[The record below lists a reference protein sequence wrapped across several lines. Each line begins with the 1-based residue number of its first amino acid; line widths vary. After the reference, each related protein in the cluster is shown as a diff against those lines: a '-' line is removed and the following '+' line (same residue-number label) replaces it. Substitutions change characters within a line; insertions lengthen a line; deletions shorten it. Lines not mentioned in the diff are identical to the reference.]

1 MINIV
6 QINMEERLQK
16 YLAECGIASRRKC
29 EEYIIQ
35 GKVQVNGKT
44 ITELGVKV
52 NPEKDKITFEGKNVK
67 QEERKVYILLNKPI
81 GYVTTSDEQ
90 FGRDKVLDLVK
101 VRERVV
107 PVGRLDMYT
116 SGALI
121 LTNDGDF
128 VYKVTHP
135 KHEIT
140 KTYTVTVKGIIKN
153 EEVEQLRKGV
163 KIDDYTTRPAK
174 VKILKKDE
182 EKDISRLEITIHEGK
197 NRQVRRMC
205 ESVGRRV
212 IALHRSKI
220 GNIGVKD
227 IELGKWRYLKDFE
240 VKTLIGK

>member
-1 MINIV
+1 M

-29 EEYIIQ
+29 EEYILQ

-174 VKILKKDE
+174 VKIKKTDE

-240 VKTLIGK
+240 VNTLIGK

>member
-1 MINIV
+1 
-6 QINMEERLQK
+6 MEERLQK
-16 YLAECGIASRRKC
+16 YLANSGIASRRKC
-29 EEYIIQ
+29 EEYILQ

-174 VKILKKDE
+174 VKILKTDE

>member
-163 KIDDYTTRPAK
+163 KIDDYITRPAK
-174 VKILKKDE
+174 VKILKTDE

>member
-29 EEYIIQ
+29 EEYITQ
-35 GKVQVNGKT
+35 RKVQVNGKT

-174 VKILKKDE
+174 VKILKTDE

>member
-1 MINIV
+1 MA
-6 QINMEERLQK
+6 L
-16 YLAECGIASRRKC
+16 RRKC
-29 EEYIIQ
+29 EVYILQ

-174 VKILKKDE
+174 VKILKTDE

-205 ESVGRRV
+205 EYVGRRV

>member
-29 EEYIIQ
+29 EEYITQ

-174 VKILKKDE
+174 VKILKTDE

-197 NRQVRRMC
+197 NRQVRRMY

>member
-1 MINIV
+1 
-6 QINMEERLQK
+6 MEERLQK
-16 YLAECGIASRRKC
+16 YLANSGIASRRKC
-29 EEYIIQ
+29 EEYILQ

-52 NPEKDKITFEGKNVK
+52 NPKKDKITFEGKNVK

-174 VKILKKDE
+174 VKILKTDE
-182 EKDISRLEITIHEGK
+182 EIDISRLEITIHEGK